1 MRPENWLGEYLE
13 QDIETYQ
20 AGFEFKIFL
29 PFPNSDH
36 FICKICEPHREIRLP
51 KTNQDSWI
59 HHMNCQLHT
68 NQLEIFCKGHMDQLK
83 KLKQTIKEATLK
95 FKEGK
100 VDPEELQR
108 RQKTIDFGK
117 NTLAYK
123 QYIVQVP
130 KKGRPYNL
138 PNTPNKKKNYSRR
151 QWDGSIKAWKLQL
164 YAWYD
169 TKKETKDREIDN
181 ENAGISENLT
191 KFPIGVWDP
200 KKSP

>member
-29 PFPNSDH
+29 PIPNSDH

-100 VDPEELQR
+100 VDPEELER
-108 RQKTIDFGK
+108 RQKTIDYGK
-117 NTLAYK
+117 KTLAYK
-123 QYIVQVP
+123 QNIIIF
-130 KKGRPYNL
+130 NFSS
-138 PNTPNKKKNYSRR
+138 TC
-151 QWDGSIKAWKLQL
+151 
-164 YAWYD
+164 
-169 TKKETKDREIDN
+169 
-181 ENAGISENLT
+181 
-191 KFPIGVWDP
+191 FP
-200 KKSP
+200 